1 MIVNRTGMALLLV
14 LLTTVQVV
22 LGQDD
27 ATIEVA
33 VPEGIDPNER
43 SGWIRVELAVLV
55 DDRPE
60 VLRSESWPPYP
71 ETRYPVSHRRL
82 SDARQVAAL
91 AQRYPE
97 TQVFLGSDGLI
108 TLLVPDP
115 QQVLAAATEAELRP
129 ELTLEEGDLNG
140 DASMAITGGNGESQ
154 PPAPEPL
161 GSDDPDT
168 KVPALEMIDA
178 TEEVGVAGPDWL
190 SEFTDSD
197 PADPVASTPEA
208 NAEAETD
215 GSAPE
220 DNEFTPAPEL
230 SLPNAF
236 SARDMT
242 LLEDGLT
249 RLTATNPDRLQLG
262 TAWLQPPE
270 AANLPIIFDDSG
282 DSGEWPPLQGFVE
295 LRTGDT
301 LRVGI
306 NFWWNTDGSY
316 LPPGF
321 YMEAP
326 PAAPPQL
333 IWRDEQTN
341 APLSIEEV
349 TERQETLKAIVDH
362 QLAGLPIVEFV
373 DPNTGF
379 FREQAP
385 PQREETGLPPEDPWP
400 WHHLL
405 HVSDTRVV
413 PEGYI
418 RYFDHPVVKV
428 ITTWRELSWG
438 EVYQL
443 GAADRE
449 RAEIEAAVEEA
460 QNKAASGSQP
470 TPPNTP

>member
-1 MIVNRTGMALLLV
+1 MMVNRTGMLLLLV
-14 LLTTVQVV
+14 LLTNGHLV
-22 LGQDD
+22 LAQDE
-27 ATIEVA
+27 APIEVA
-33 VPEGIDPNER
+33 VPEGIDPNED

-60 VLRSESWPPYP
+60 VLQSERWPPYP
-71 ETRYPVSHRRL
+71 ETRYPVNHRRL
-82 SDARQVAAL
+82 GDARQVTAL
-91 AQRYPE
+91 EQRYPE
-97 TQVFLGSDGLI
+97 SQVFLGSDGLI

-115 QQVLAAATEAELRP
+115 SRVLEAATAAEVRP
-129 ELTLEEGDLNG
+129 E
-140 DASMAITGGNGESQ
+140 
-154 PPAPEPL
+154 PAVEPEPDSTQPL
-161 GSDDPDT
+161 EDSEALQPTAATPITANDPGAP
-168 KVPALEMIDA
+168 VPALEMIDA
-178 TEEVGVAGPDWL
+178 PPEAVTAGPDWL
-190 SEFTDSD
+190 SDFTDLD
-197 PADPVASTPEA
+197 APEA
-208 NAEAETD
+208 ITETPDPDTEGED
-215 GSAPE
+215 GSPE
-220 DNEFTPAPEL
+220 DIESPPAPEP
-230 SLPNAF
+230 SLPEAF
-236 SARDMT
+236 STREM
-242 LLEDGLT
+242 LLLKDGLA
-249 RLTATNPDRLQLG
+249 RLTATTPDRLQLG
-262 TAWLQPPE
+262 KAWLQPPE

-282 DSGEWPPLQGFVE
+282 DSGEWPPLQGFAE

-306 NFWWNTDGSY
+306 NFWWNTDGAY

-385 PQREETGLPPEDPWP
+385 QQREETGLPPEDPWP
-400 WHHLL
+400 WRHLL

-449 RAEIEAAVEEA
+449 RAEIEAAVAEA
-460 QNKAASGSQP
+460 QLKAASGSQT
-470 TPPNTP
+470 TPANTP